1 MLGREER
8 QGSLFSTGS
17 LLDHLFEA
25 DSFYS
30 KLARLG
36 RALIRDEDLAHL
48 YHPTRGRPSIPPAQ
62 MLKAV
67 LLALYDG
74 CSDREA
80 ARRTAKDLDWKHAL
94 RLPLEHPGIH
104 ATTFCVFRARLLLHE
119 ADRGVFEQALQ
130 RAVEV
135 GLFPRRTLQLVDS
148 SPILGAAAVQDTYR
162 LLQGGIRQLARA
174 AGLRRL
180 PAGLRRQ
187 VRRYLQAGKPPL
199 DWEDAEARRAELG
212 QLVSTAEA
220 LLQATVDQPQ
230 LAEARELLERLVAQD
245 VEREPADG
253 GGPAMRQGVAPE
265 RIVSVVDPEQRH
277 GRKSRAQPF
286 AGYKLHV
293 VEEPGSEVITAVEV
307 GPASEWDGRR
317 AAGLVRQAA
326 QAGAPVKELV
336 GDTAYGDGATRVAVA
351 GAGAEGVAKVP
362 PPPATGRFTR
372 PAFQVSPDQRQAT
385 CPAGVTIR
393 PQKRCRHAPDRP
405 QTVRFVFPRQAC
417 VSCEL
422 RSRCTTARGRR
433 ILTLGPHDGILQAA
447 RAAQAQPRVR
457 RKLRRRA
464 IIERKIAEL
473 KAHGLRRARYW
484 GSRKVLLQARLTAL
498 LVNLKRLFTLGVL
511 ERTPQLRPV

>member
-1 MLGREER
+1 MLGHEDP
-8 QGSLFSTGS
+8 QTSLFFTGS
-17 LLDHLFEA
+17 LLDHLFDA

-36 RALIRDEDLAHL
+36 PELIRDADLAHL

-119 ADRGVFEQALQ
+119 ADRGVFDQVLQ
-130 RAVEV
+130 QAVEV

-180 PAGLRRQ
+180 PAG

-199 DWEDAEARRAELG
+199 DWEDAAARRAELE
-212 QLVSTAEA
+212 QLVSTADA
-220 LLQATVDQPQ
+220 LLQATAAQPQ
-230 LAEARELLERLVAQD
+230 LAEARELLQRLVVQD
-245 VEREPADG
+245 VERAPADG
-253 GGPAMRQGVAPE
+253 GGPAIRQGVAPE

-307 GPASEWDGRR
+307 GPASEWDGHR
-317 AAGLVRQAA
+317 AAGLVAQAA

-351 GAGAEGVAKVP
+351 EAGAKVVAKVP
-362 PPPATGRFTR
+362 APPATGRFTR
-372 PAFQVSPDQRQAT
+372 PAFQVSPDQRAAT

-393 PQKRCRHAPDRP
+393 PHQRCRHASDRP
-405 QTVRFVFPRQAC
+405 RTVRFVFPRQAC
-417 VSCEL
+417 ASCQL

-447 RAAQAQPRVR
+447 RAAQTQPRVR

-473 KAHGLRRARYW
+473 KRHGLRQARYW

-511 ERTPQLRPV
+511 QGTPQLRPA